1 MLDAGTPRDWAEVT
15 FGHAELGDSRRTR
28 RLVQIAADAAA
39 HPAGRVLEVCRSSA
53 TRQGAYDFLSKRD
66 ISPGSV
72 QAAVTKA
79 TALACGKE
87 DFCFVVVDGT
97 ALTLTDWKRT
107 KDFGAIGAT
116 NLGARGLKV
125 INSYAIS
132 AAGTPVGLLG
142 QQWWKRESRSKRSDC
157 RRRQVEDKET
167 KYWLRAIRG
176 ADLLLSVM
184 GSRAWFQIDREGDR
198 FATLKTLH
206 DSGHWFTV
214 RSTYG
219 HRYLV
224 GRKRSIRLRHAVAQ
238 AKVRGHYQLVVPAKF
253 NRNGRVA
260 RMAIAPRW
268 SRSTCPR
275 LRPTTA

>member
-1 MLDAGTPRDWAEVT
+1 MLENDQARDWAEEV

-28 RLVQIAADAAA
+28 RLVQIAAAAA
-39 HPAGRVLEVCRSSA
+39 ARPAGRVLEVCRSSA
-53 TRQGAYDFLSKRD
+53 TRQGAYDFLSNRK
-66 ISPGSV
+66 IGPKAV

-79 TALACGKE
+79 TALECQGE
-87 DFCFVVVDGT
+87 EFCFVVVDGT
-97 ALTLTDWKRT
+97 ALTLTDWKNN

-116 NLGARGLKV
+116 SLGARGLKV

-132 AAGTPVGLLG
+132 ATGTPIGLLG
-142 QQWWKRESRSKRSDC
+142 QQWWKRESHKKRNDC
-157 RRRQVEDKET
+157 QHRVVEDKET
-167 KYWLRAIRG
+167 KYWLNAIKS
-176 ADLLLSVM
+176 AALLLSAM

-224 GRKRSIRLRHAVAQ
+224 GRKRSVRLRHAVAQ
-238 AKVRGHYQLVVPAKF
+238 AKVRGRYELEVPAKF
-253 NRNGRVA
+253 NRKGRIA
-260 RMAIAPRW
+260 KMAIRTT
-268 SRSTCPR
+268 TCPSGR
-275 LRPTTA
+275 HA